1 MTLAPRRAA
10 PRRVVSRS
18 IPFSPTRF
26 FPLLPPFLSAV
37 LARPHGLS
45 LCPLKLAKS
54 SVAGD
59 RVRAAVRFSRE
70 KRETDLA
77 IDSTVPIGGKRQ
89 SLG

>member
-1 MTLAPRRAA
+1 MTLA

-18 IPFSPTRF
+18 TPFSPTRF
-26 FPLLPPFLSAV
+26 FPLLLFLSTV